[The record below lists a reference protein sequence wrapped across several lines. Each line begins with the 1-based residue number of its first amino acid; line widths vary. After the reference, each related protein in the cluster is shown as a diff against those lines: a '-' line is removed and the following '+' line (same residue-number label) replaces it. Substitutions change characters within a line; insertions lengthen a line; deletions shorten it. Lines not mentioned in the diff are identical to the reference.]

1 MPTRAK
7 AADKP
12 LWVQVMNALNAHPD
26 LRRDIVGSLDGWRIV
41 ANAMDEARTGGSR
54 FAKTLDRYGVNSG
67 LRSAVVDSICAAVF
81 KACGRKEETD
91 AMA

>member
-1 MPTRAK
+1 MPTKAK
-7 AADKP
+7 TADSP

-26 LRRDIVGSLDGWRIV
+26 LRRDIVDSLDDWRIV

-54 FAKTLDRYGVNSG
+54 FAETLGRYGVGSG
-67 LRSAVVDSICAAVF
+67 LRSAIVDSICATVLE
-81 KACGRKEETD
+81 ACGRKEETD